1 MTLYEELVTLD
12 DLDFGFEN
20 KGILHVFNSEDG
32 LAHGQH
38 EADLLETAGIEV
50 QRLNADEVHEIEPN
64 ILPSVIGGVFYPGD
78 AHLIPDRFVHQ
89 LAHLVESQGVRI
101 KTGTE
106 VLGFE
111 RSGSQ
116 VQRVITTRG
125 NFPADQIVLATGAWS
140 PDVGQ
145 DLGYRLPIQA
155 AKGYS
160 LTFKRPSASLTLPIT
175 LGERK
180 VVLTP
185 MGETLRFGGTLEL
198 AGLDL
203 SVNRR
208 RVATV
213 QGAARDYLRHMDDL
227 ELVEI
232 WRGLRPLTPDT
243 LPIIGRSE
251 RLENLIFATGH
262 GMLGMSL
269 GPITGQLVAQIVTG
283 ETPSID
289 LTPLRAE
296 RFE

>member
-1 MTLYEELVTLD
+1 
-12 DLDFGFEN
+12 
-20 KGILHVFNSEDG
+20 
-32 LAHGQH
+32 
-38 EADLLETAGIEV
+38 
-50 QRLNADEVHEIEPN
+50 
-64 ILPSVIGGVFYPGD
+64 
-78 AHLIPDRFVHQ
+78 LIPDRFVHQ